1 MVKIIET
8 IVDKGLQRTVS
19 RWLFTA
25 LLVAHNQLPRRTESA
40 NLTQVTIKLFIFNK
54 LIVE

>member
-25 LLVAHNQLPRRTESA
+25 LLVAHNQLPHRTESA
-40 NLTQVTIKLFIFNK
+40 NLMQVNIKPFTFNK
-54 LIVE
+54 LITE

>member
-1 MVKIIET
+1 VVKIIET

-25 LLVAHNQLPRRTESA
+25 LLVAHNQLPDITESA
-40 NLTQVTIKLFIFNK
+40 NLTQVNIKLFILNK